1 MPTMTFPQILHRLA
15 PPVLLVLLAPFLDRH
30 VVERWNALPPGLGP
44 ASWPR
49 VALWLLAAC
58 AALWLVLEARELW
71 LGRSGGAA
79 DDAPADY
86 DRTKAFVALA
96 LTLVYGA
103 AIPRIGFAFATLLF
117 VAAFCAVG
125 GIRRPR
131 VLVPVCVLGTVV
143 LLWVF
148 AGVARMP
155 LDRGQG
161 PFDAAT
167 VALYRLLGIY

>member
-1 MPTMTFPQILHRLA
+1 MLFPRILHRLTLPA
-15 PPVLLVLLAPFLDRH
+15 LLVLLVPFLDRH
-30 VVERWNALPPGLGP
+30 VVEHWNVLPPGLGP

-49 VALWLLAAC
+49 AALWLLAAC

-79 DDAPADY
+79 DEAPADY
-86 DRTKAFVALA
+86 DRMKASVAIA

-103 AIPRIGFAFATLLF
+103 AIPRIGFAFATVLF

-131 VLVPVCVLGTVV
+131 VLVPVSVLGTVV

-155 LDRGQG
+155 LDRGEG

>member
-1 MPTMTFPQILHRLA
+1 MSAVLHRLTLPA
-15 PPVLLVLLAPFLDRH
+15 LLVVLSLWLDCH
-30 VVERWNALPPGLGP
+30 VVEHWDMLPPGLGP

-49 VALWLLAAC
+49 AALWLLAAC
-58 AALWLVLEARELW
+58 ATLWLVLEARELW

-79 DDAPADY
+79 DEAPADY
-86 DRTKAFVALA
+86 DRMKAFVAIA

-103 AIPRIGFAFATLLF
+103 AIPRIGFAFATVLF

-131 VLVPVCVLGTVV
+131 VLVPVSLLGTVV

-155 LDRGQG
+155 LDRGEG